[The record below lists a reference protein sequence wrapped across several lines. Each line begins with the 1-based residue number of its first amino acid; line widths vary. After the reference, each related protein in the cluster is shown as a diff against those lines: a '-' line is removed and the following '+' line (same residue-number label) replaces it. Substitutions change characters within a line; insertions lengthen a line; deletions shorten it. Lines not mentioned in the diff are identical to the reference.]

1 MLTARRIVRI
11 ARGMREDAAFSLVVN
26 KAAEEGDAE
35 RVQEFLGVPLIAVV
49 PVDEGV
55 RSAERAGVALLDHA
69 PDSAAIRAIELLAD
83 ALDAGSIER

>member
-1 MLTARRIVRI
+1 
-11 ARGMREDAAFSLVVN
+11 MREHAEFSLVVN
-26 KAAEEGDAE
+26 KAAAGDDAE
-35 RVQEFLGVPLIAVV
+35 RVQEFLGVPLIAVI

-69 PDSAAIRAIELLAD
+69 PESAAVHAIELLAD